1 MYEVR
6 CEKCDVRSRM
16 YDGRCRMEDGRCRM
30 EDGGVGVEFC
40 GKSGGRKM
48 GERRSWV
55 RCERVRRG
63 YGKSTEM

>member
-1 MYEVR
+1 M
-6 CEKCDVRSRM
+6 
-16 YDGRCRMEDGRCRM
+16 M
-30 EDGGVGVEFC
+30 EDGGVGMEFW

-48 GERRSWV
+48 GERRSGV